1 MNHIDNMFE
10 NHIDN
15 MFGKS
20 NATILKITSAIY
32 AKI

>member
-15 MFGKS
+15 MFGKC
-20 NATILKITSAIY
+20 NATILKITSTIY